1 MRGCTRALMM
11 ALVALIVATTTPL
24 ATAQDDRSNWDA
36 AYDECI
42 QRAADDYA
50 DNKVLPPTDRGYE
63 SVLPG
68 EAWLNRTVT
77 GVSKEEVE
85 KRKQDRRNTDEW
97 KAAREGFLNK
107 KEGDFEQLT
116 QKFNCIRNQPVE
128 AAVRQ
133 VNEWWESPFGKF
145 VTMIKDGNP
154 EIIAWTMTIWTKFGV
169 DTDALTTNA
178 TGINNIIWSLTA
190 FGFALSLVWG
200 TIRVLLAKEE
210 GSSEALTAAAKGYG
224 TYLIKGVLTPLLAVP
239 TLIAFDTWADAIIGT
254 YVTADGDFS
263 KLVEGAKLGQDLNPI
278 LVFILVGLSAL
289 GSAAFAFFL
298 AIRPVVLA
306 LILGLLPAVAAW
318 QIGRSGRHMIDNLL
332 GILTSFI
339 LLKFFASLFYSVSI
353 WVGFNLD
360 GSDENK
366 LITVI
371 ILGCAAVSAPATYK
385 LFMSAFG
392 GAAGPSTG
400 SIASAMMM
408 ATGAVATG
416 GALVGGAVG
425 AAASG
430 AGSVV
435 SGAASAAGQ
444 MKNGATGAAGNPG
457 GSPAAAP
464 RMQRAST
471 GTDSGPSTGAVSS
484 GRGASRSSTGPATGS
499 GSGGSGSGGGDGGSR
514 MANVGRRVSAGMK
527 RGGAAFAAG
536 SRTAARHTGAG
547 LKGGGAALTAGS
559 RIAAR
564 LANNAGNYSVQAT
577 RITQGLFDE
586 SVGSPTHP
594 GHIGR

>member
-11 ALVALIVATTTPL
+11 ALVALIVAATAPL

-85 KRKQDRRNTDEW
+85 KRKQERRNTDEW

-107 KEGDFEQLT
+107 KEGDFEQLA
-116 QKFNCIRNQPVE
+116 QKFNCVLNQPVE

-154 EIIAWTMTIWTKFGV
+154 EIIAWTMTVWTKFGV

-224 TYLIKGVLTPLLAVP
+224 EYLIKGVLTPLLAVP
-239 TLIAFDTWADAIIGT
+239 TLIAFDTWADSIINT
-254 YVTADGDFS
+254 YVTTNGDFS
-263 KLVEGAKLGQDLNPI
+263 KLVEGARLGQDLNPI

-306 LILGLLPAVAAW
+306 LILGLLPAIAAW
-318 QIGRSGRHMIDNLL
+318 QIGRSSRHVIDNLL
-332 GILTSFI
+332 GILTSFV

-371 ILGCAAVSAPATYK
+371 ILGCAAVSAPATYR

-392 GAAGPSTG
+392 SGAAGPSTG
-400 SIASAMMM
+400 SIASAAMM
-408 ATGAVATG
+408 ATGAVAAG

-425 AAASG
+425 AAAGG
-430 AGSVV
+430 AGQLVSSV
-435 SGAASAAGQ
+435 ASAAGKAQ
-444 MKNGATGAAGNPG
+444 NAQYAASGATGTPG
-457 GSPAAAP
+457 GSPGAAP
-464 RMQRAST
+464 RMQRSST
-471 GTDSGPSTGAVSS
+471 GTSSGPSTGAVST

-499 GSGGSGSGGGDGGSR
+499 GGGGGGVPVNPYR
-514 MANVGRRVSAGMK
+514 RQPQPGDRVMNTGRRVS
-527 RGGAAFAAG
+527 GGLRA
-536 SRTAARHTGAG
+536 
-547 LKGGGAALTAGS
+547 GGAALTAGS

-564 LANNAGNYSVQAT
+564 LAHNAGNYSVQAS

>member
-11 ALVALIVATTTPL
+11 ALVALIVAATAPL

-42 QRAADDYA
+42 QRAADEYA
-50 DNKVLPPTDRGYE
+50 DKKAATLGDQALMYDEPLQR
-63 SVLPG
+63 
-68 EAWLNRTVT
+68 WLQQRIAGTN
-77 GVSKEEVE
+77 GEEVE
-85 KRKQDRRNTDEW
+85 KRKQERRNTDEW

-107 KEGDFEQLT
+107 KEGDFEQLA
-116 QKFNCIRNQPVE
+116 QKFNCVLNQPVE

-154 EIIAWTMTIWTKFGV
+154 EIIAWTMTVWTKFGV

-224 TYLIKGVLTPLLAVP
+224 EYLIKGVLTPLLAVP
-239 TLIAFDTWADAIIGT
+239 TLIAFDTWADSIINT
-254 YVTADGDFS
+254 YVTTNGDFS

-306 LILGLLPAVAAW
+306 LILGLLPAIAAW

-332 GILTSFI
+332 GILTSFV

-371 ILGCAAVSAPATYK
+371 ILGCAAVSAPATYR

-400 SIASAMMM
+400 SITSAMMM

-416 GALVGGAVG
+416 GALVGGAMG
-425 AAASG
+425 AAAGG
-430 AGSVV
+430 AGSLVA
-435 SGAASAAGQ
+435 SAASAAGQ
-444 MKNGATGAAGNPG
+444 MKTGATGSAGTPG
-457 GSPAAAP
+457 GAPATAP
-464 RMQRAST
+464 RMQRSST
-471 GTDSGPSTGAVSS
+471 GTNSGPSTGAVSG
-484 GRGASRSSTGPATGS
+484 GRGASRSSTSTGPATGS
-499 GSGGSGSGGGDGGSR
+499 GASGGGGTPVNPYRRQPRQQSR
-514 MANVGRRVSAGMK
+514 IADVGRRAGAGMA
-527 RGGAAFAAG
+527 RGG
-536 SRTAARHTGAG
+536 S
-547 LKGGGAALTAGS
+547 ALAAGS

-564 LANNAGNYSVQAT
+564 LAHNAGNYSVQAT

-594 GHIGR
+594 GHISR

>member
-11 ALVALIVATTTPL
+11 ALVALIVAATAPL

-42 QRAADDYA
+42 QRAADEYA
-50 DNKVLPPTDRGYE
+50 DKKAATLGDQALMYDEPLQR
-63 SVLPG
+63 
-68 EAWLNRTVT
+68 WLQQRIAGTN
-77 GVSKEEVE
+77 GEEVE
-85 KRKQDRRNTDEW
+85 KRKQDRRNTAEW

-107 KEGDFEQLT
+107 KEGDFEQLA

-154 EIIAWTMTIWTKFGV
+154 EIIAWTMTVWTKFGV

-224 TYLIKGVLTPLLAVP
+224 EYLIKGVLTPLLAVP
-239 TLIAFDTWADAIIGT
+239 TLIAFDTWADSIINT
-254 YVTADGDFS
+254 YVTTNGDFS

-306 LILGLLPAVAAW
+306 LILGLLPAIAAW

-332 GILTSFI
+332 GILTSFV

-371 ILGCAAVSAPATYK
+371 ILGCAAVSAPATYR

-400 SIASAMMM
+400 SITSAMMM

-416 GALVGGAVG
+416 GALVGGAMG
-425 AAASG
+425 AAAGG
-430 AGSVV
+430 AGSLVA
-435 SGAASAAGQ
+435 SAASAAGQ
-444 MKNGATGAAGNPG
+444 MKTGATGSAGTPG
-457 GSPAAAP
+457 GAPATAP
-464 RMQRAST
+464 RMQRSST
-471 GTDSGPSTGAVSS
+471 GTNSGPSTGAVSG
-484 GRGASRSSTGPATGS
+484 GRGASRSSTSTGPATGS
-499 GSGGSGSGGGDGGSR
+499 GASGGGGTPVNPYRRQPRQQSR
-514 MANVGRRVSAGMK
+514 IADVGRRAGAGMA
-527 RGGAAFAAG
+527 RGG
-536 SRTAARHTGAG
+536 S
-547 LKGGGAALTAGS
+547 ALAAGS

-564 LANNAGNYSVQAT
+564 LAHNAGNYSVQAT

-594 GHIGR
+594 GHISR

>member
-11 ALVALIVATTTPL
+11 ALVALIVAATAPL

-42 QRAADDYA
+42 QRAADEYA
-50 DNKVLPPTDRGYE
+50 DKKAATLGDQALMYDEPLQR
-63 SVLPG
+63 
-68 EAWLNRTVT
+68 WLQQRIAGTN
-77 GVSKEEVE
+77 GEEVE
-85 KRKQDRRNTDEW
+85 KRKQERRNTDEW

-107 KEGDFEQLT
+107 KEGDFEQLA
-116 QKFNCIRNQPVE
+116 QKFNCVLNQPVE

-154 EIIAWTMTIWTKFGV
+154 EIIAWTMTVWTKFGV

-224 TYLIKGVLTPLLAVP
+224 EYLIKGVLTPLLAVP
-239 TLIAFDTWADAIIGT
+239 TLIAFDTWADSIINT
-254 YVTADGDFS
+254 YVTTNGDFS

-306 LILGLLPAVAAW
+306 LILGLLPAIAAW

-360 GSDENK
+360 GSDQNK

-444 MKNGATGAAGNPG
+444 MKSGATGAAGNPG

-471 GTDSGPSTGAVSS
+471 GTDSGPSTGAVST
-484 GRGASRSSTGPATGS
+484 GRGASRSSTGPAT
-499 GSGGSGSGGGDGGSR
+499 GSGGGDGGSR

-527 RGGAAFAAG
+527 RGGAALAAG

-547 LKGGGAALTAGS
+547 LKGGGAALAAGS

-564 LANNAGNYSVQAT
+564 LANNAGNYSVQAS

>member
-1 MRGCTRALMM
+1 
-11 ALVALIVATTTPL
+11 
-24 ATAQDDRSNWDA
+24 
-36 AYDECI
+36 
-42 QRAADDYA
+42 
-50 DNKVLPPTDRGYE
+50 
-63 SVLPG
+63 
-68 EAWLNRTVT
+68 
-77 GVSKEEVE
+77 
-85 KRKQDRRNTDEW
+85 
-97 KAAREGFLNK
+97 
-107 KEGDFEQLT
+107 
-116 QKFNCIRNQPVE
+116 
-128 AAVRQ
+128 
-133 VNEWWESPFGKF
+133 
-145 VTMIKDGNP
+145 MIKDGNP
-154 EIIAWTMTIWTKFGV
+154 EIIAWTMTVWTKFGV

-224 TYLIKGVLTPLLAVP
+224 EYLIKGVLTPLLAVP
-239 TLIAFDTWADAIIGT
+239 TLIAFDTWADSIINT
-254 YVTADGDFS
+254 YVTTNGDFS

-306 LILGLLPAVAAW
+306 LILGLLPAIAAW

-360 GSDENK
+360 GSDQNK

-471 GTDSGPSTGAVSS
+471 GTDSGPSTGAVST

-499 GSGGSGSGGGDGGSR
+499 GGGGSGSGGGDGGSR

-527 RGGAAFAAG
+527 RGGAALAAG

-547 LKGGGAALTAGS
+547 LKGGGAALAAGS

-564 LANNAGNYSVQAT
+564 LANNAGNYSVQAS